1 MNIARF
7 LARLSLIGTIASV
20 PTMALAQEY
29 VAPGSSQTLEFDKP
43 IGRIDVDRDGVVS
56 VSLTSARAMK
66 VAGVAAGEAELQ
78 VFARDGSLL
87 KATTFRVP
95 DPKLDSGAL
104 PDLSRSAEDVVAVDV
119 QFAAVSTS
127 TLDALGFNFS
137 RLTGDIQGAVI
148 SPNSLNSAAF
158 NADGL
163 SISASAPIQEA
174 FNLFLAAP
182 NRGIGAALSALSS
195 TGLSQLLA
203 QPTLLARSGEQA
215 SFLAGGEVPI
225 PVPGVAAAGVG
236 NAVTI
241 EYKQFGVRLA
251 VTPFVLKNDR
261 IVLKVAPEVSELDF
275 SIGLQLQGFV
285 VPGLRRRSA
294 ETTVE
299 LNAGQSFVIAGLSF
313 SNSNV
318 TDSRVPFL
326 GDIPILGALFRRQR
340 EANEQQELI
349 IVVTPRVVSAL
360 NPDEIP
366 PLPGTVP
373 PSEGQASAKPEQ
385 ATGFGVVRN

>member
-1 MNIARF
+1 MTIARF
-7 LARLSLIGTIASV
+7 LTCVAMSSAFAAV
-20 PTMALAQEY
+20 PSALAAQEY
-29 VAPGSSQTLEFDKP
+29 VAAGSHQALEFDKP
-43 IGRIDVDRDGVVS
+43 IGRIDLDRDGVVS
-56 VSLTSARAMK
+56 VSLTSARAIK
-66 VAGVAAGEAELQ
+66 VAGIAPGETELQ
-78 VFARDGSLL
+78 IFARDGSLL
-87 KATTFRVP
+87 KATSFRVP
-95 DPKLDSGAL
+95 DPALDGGAA
-104 PDLSRSAEDVVAVDV
+104 PDLSRSAQDVVAVDV

-127 TLDALGFNFS
+127 TLKALGFNFS

-158 NADGL
+158 NPEGL

-251 VTPFVLKNDR
+251 VTPFVMKNDR

-275 SIGLQLQGFV
+275 GIGVQLQGFV

-326 GDIPILGALFRRQR
+326 GDIPIIGALFRRQR

-349 IVVTPRVVSAL
+349 IVVTPRVVNAL

-366 PLPGTVP
+366 PLPGTAP
-373 PSEGQASAKPEQ
+373 AALPKSPARPQKANS
-385 ATGFGVVRN
+385 FGVVRN